1 MREGRSDSYS
11 PPGGIN
17 IVNVRTFLHRRAIV
31 RVIAC
36 AFGGA
41 LLCAAGCG
49 STQVPDAPSNSEV
62 IGTIA
67 KPNVSSWN
75 DAKGMKQ
82 LDDLWQVRMNDSF
95 SSDFAVGPGD
105 VLQVTVPEMEE
116 LKGREVRVSGDNT
129 IALPVLG
136 SIQVGGMTEQQVRE
150 AIKERLGKYMRDP
163 EADVF
168 VKEYQSRMVAVEGMV
183 QKPGL
188 YGLKSRSDTVMD
200 VISRAGGMLENAS
213 TRVIFVPA
221 NTHSAGMPLVGV
233 PLAASSP
240 TSLPVRDSSAPDTGR
255 EKPERI
261 LPVSARAST
270 FSDRP
275 VQIPSGRQGAA
286 IVINLSAVSHESHLD
301 VPVRPG
307 DVIIVPAA
315 GQVMVKGWVQSPGAY
330 RIVPGMTVL
339 GAVTAAG
346 GEMFSSSAELLRSSD
361 TGEKIEIP
369 VNLSNVQSGREP
381 DVTVQSGDVVVV
393 EKSAA
398 GAVPYAF
405 YEIFTKFNTGI
416 PIMW

>member
-1 MREGRSDSYS
+1 M
-11 PPGGIN
+11 
-17 IVNVRTFLHRRAIV
+17 NVKTFLHRGAII

-36 AFGGA
+36 TFVSA
-41 LLCAAGCG
+41 LLCAAGCS
-49 STQVPDAPSNSEV
+49 STQVPAAPSNLEV

-75 DAKGMKQ
+75 DPKGRKQ
-82 LDDLWQVRMNDSF
+82 LDDLRQERMNDSF

-116 LKGREVRVSGDNT
+116 LKGREVRISGDNT

-136 SIQVGGMTEQQVRE
+136 SIQVGGMTERQVRD
-150 AIKERLGKYMRDP
+150 AIRQRLHKYMKDP
-163 EADVF
+163 EVDVF
-168 VKEYQSRMVAVEGMV
+168 VKEYRSRMVAVEGMV

-188 YGLKSRSDTVMD
+188 YGLTSRSDTVMD
-200 VISRAGGMLENAS
+200 MISHAGGMLENAS

-221 NTHSAGMPLVGV
+221 NTHSAGRPLVGGA
-233 PLAASSP
+233 LATSSP
-240 TSLPVRDSSAPDTGR
+240 ASLPISDSSAPATGR
-255 EKPERI
+255 EMPEHV
-261 LPVSARAST
+261 LPVTAHAST

-275 VQIPSGRQGAA
+275 VQMPSGRQGAA
-286 IVINLSAVSHESHLD
+286 IVINLGAVSHESRLD

-315 GQVMVKGWVQSPGAY
+315 GQVMVKGWVQNPGAY

-346 GEMFSSSAELLRSSD
+346 GEMFSSSAALLRSSD
-361 TGEKIEIP
+361 TGERIEMP
-369 VNLSNVQSGREP
+369 VSLSDVQSGREP

-393 EKSAA
+393 QKSAV
-398 GAVPYAF
+398 GAVPYMF
-405 YEIFTKFNTGI
+405 YELFSKFNTGI